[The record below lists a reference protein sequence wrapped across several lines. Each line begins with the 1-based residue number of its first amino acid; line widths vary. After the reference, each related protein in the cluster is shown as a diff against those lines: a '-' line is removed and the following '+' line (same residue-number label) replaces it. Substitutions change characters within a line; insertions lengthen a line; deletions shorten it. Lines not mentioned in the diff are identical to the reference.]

1 MNQFKSLVRLSMVLL
16 VLLPFGASCQ
26 DQQKET
32 AESLE
37 PIPNWPPRLFF
48 NTDGNWAFNY
58 LTNRDTKDLTVILDA
73 LQGTGV
79 DIVTVLV
86 GIDDDL
92 SWRGSKYGEL
102 WGRQLPRTGILTTTI
117 PGTRSEA
124 WQCLTW
130 SACTRTWR
138 PSSRT
143 VTIC

>member
-32 AESLE
+32 GESLE

-73 LQGTGV
+73 LRGTGV
-79 DIVTVLV
+79 DIVTVPV

-92 SWRGSKYGEL
+92 SWR
-102 WGRQLPRTGILTTTI
+102 
-117 PGTRSEA
+117 
-124 WQCLTW
+124 
-130 SACTRTWR
+130 
-138 PSSRT
+138 
-143 VTIC
+143 

>member
-1 MNQFKSLVRLSMVLL
+1 MGLHKNLVRLTL
-16 VLLPFGASCQ
+16 VLILLLPLGVSCQ
-26 DQQKET
+26 DQQEEVT
-32 AESLE
+32 ESLKA
-37 PIPNWPPRLFF
+37 IPNWPPRVFF

-102 WGRQLPRTGILTTTI
+102 WGDATKNWDPDDDNTRDSVRRHGNVRRGASARE
-117 PGTRSEA
+117 PGSHR
-124 WQCLTW
+124 
-130 SACTRTWR
+130 R
-138 PSSRT
+138 
-143 VTIC
+143 